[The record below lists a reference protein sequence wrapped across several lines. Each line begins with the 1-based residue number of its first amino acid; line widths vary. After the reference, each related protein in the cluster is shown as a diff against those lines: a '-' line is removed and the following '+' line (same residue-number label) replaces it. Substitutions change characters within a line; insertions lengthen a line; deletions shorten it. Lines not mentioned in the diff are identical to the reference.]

1 MEYAD
6 ILILGAGCAGL
17 AAGLYGARAGKH
29 AVILER
35 QIPGGQAA
43 LTAQIENYPGLPTVD
58 GVTLTRCMAE
68 QAISAGA
75 RIVTAK
81 VEAVEPE
88 RRWVRTDGG
97 EYTAGALIIATG
109 AEPRKLGI
117 PGEERFFGRGV
128 SYCATCDGFAYRG
141 REVLVVGGGN
151 SACEEA
157 LHLAGIASRVRL
169 LVRRELR
176 CDAAIR
182 SQLEQRQNIEVLL
195 HTELAEIQGG
205 ERIES
210 VVLRDNQ
217 TGQQRQLP
225 AQGWGVFIFIGYRPA
240 SELFAGK
247 LDMDE
252 QGWVLTDN
260 ALATSAAG
268 VFAAGDVRRKELRQ
282 IVTAA
287 ADGAEA
293 AFQACKFLENMVK

>member
-17 AAGLYGARAGKH
+17 AAGLYGARAGKRT
-29 AVILER
+29 VILER
-35 QIPGGQAA
+35 QSPGGQAA
-43 LTAQIENYPGLPTVD
+43 LTAQIENYPGLPTSD
-58 GVTLTRCMAE
+58 GVTLTRCMAAQAE
-68 QAISAGA
+68 QAGA

-141 REVLVVGGGN
+141 RETIVVGGGN

-182 SQLEQRQNIEVLL
+182 AQLAQRQNIEVLL
-195 HTELAEIQGG
+195 HTELVRIEGG
-205 ERIES
+205 ECIES
-210 VVLRDNQ
+210 VVLRDNR
-217 TGQQRQLP
+217 TGQERQIP
-225 AQGWGVFIFIGYRPA
+225 AKGWGVFIFIGYRPA

-252 QGWVLTDN
+252 QGWVLTDGT
-260 ALATSAAG
+260 LATSAAG
-268 VFAAGDVRRKELRQ
+268 VFAAGDVRQKELRQ

-287 ADGAEA
+287 ADGAQA
-293 AFQACKFLENMVK
+293 AFQACKFLEDMVK

>member
-17 AAGLYGARAGKH
+17 AAGLYGARAGKRT
-29 AVILER
+29 VILER

-43 LTAQIENYPGLPTVD
+43 LTAQIENYPGLPTSD

-68 QAISAGA
+68 QAVQAGA

-88 RRWVRTDGG
+88 CRWVRTDGG

-141 REVLVVGGGN
+141 RETIVVGGGN

-169 LVRRELR
+169 LARRELR

-182 SQLEQRQNIEVLL
+182 AQLAQRQNIEVLL
-195 HTELAEIQGG
+195 HTELVRIEGG

-217 TGQQRQLP
+217 TGKEQQLP
-225 AQGWGVFIFIGYRPA
+225 ARGWGVFIFIGYRPA

-247 LDMDE
+247 LDMDAE
-252 QGWVLTDN
+252 GWVLTDDT
-260 ALATSAAG
+260 LATSAAG
-268 VFAAGDVRRKELRQ
+268 VFAAGDVRQKELRQ

-287 ADGAEA
+287 ADGAQA
-293 AFQACKFLENMVK
+293 AFQACKFLEDMVK